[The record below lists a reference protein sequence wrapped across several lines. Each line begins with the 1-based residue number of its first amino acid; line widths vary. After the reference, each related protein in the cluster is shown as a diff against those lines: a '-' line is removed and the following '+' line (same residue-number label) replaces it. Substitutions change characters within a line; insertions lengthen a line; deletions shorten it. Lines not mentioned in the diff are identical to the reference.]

1 MWVDVDEPN
10 AVEEFWNGM
19 REAAAAAARHQ
30 DSALYNAIVKIGRS
44 ALAQGVEL
52 VPSCGFFLQ
61 CPVCSA
67 QSGQRC
73 VNAPGHP
80 LQENNLHPERVELS
94 EKAIRGEVPVPAP
107 LGNVRGSRLIR

>member
-1 MWVDVDEPN
+1 MRVDVDEPQ

-30 DSALYNAIVKIGRS
+30 DPNLYRAIVKIGKS

-52 VPSCGFFLQ
+52 VPSSGYFLQ

-67 QSGQRC
+67 QSGQTC

-80 LQENNLHPERVELS
+80 LNEGKLHPERIALS
-94 EKAIRGEVPVPAP
+94 AQAIRGEVPLPEP
-107 LGNVRGSRLIR
+107 LA

>member
-1 MWVDVDEPN
+1 MRIDVNEPD
-10 AVEEFWNGM
+10 AVELFWDGM

-30 DSALYNAIVKIGRS
+30 DDGLYRAIVKIGKS

-52 VPSCGFFLQ
+52 VPSSGFFLK

-80 LQENNLHPERVELS
+80 LQENRLHPERVELS
-94 EKAIRGEVPVPAP
+94 ARTIRGEVPLPEP
-107 LGNVRGSRLIR
+107 LG

>member
-1 MWVDVDEPN
+1 MRVDVDEPD
-10 AVEEFWNGM
+10 AVEEFWSGM

-30 DSALYNAIVKIGRS
+30 DDDLYRAIVKIGKS

-52 VPSCGFFLQ
+52 VPSSGYFLQ

-73 VNAPGHP
+73 VNAPSHP
-80 LQENNLHPERVELS
+80 LKENTLHPERIELS
-94 EKAIRGEVPVPAP
+94 EKAIRGEVPLPEP
-107 LGNVRGSRLIR
+107 LG